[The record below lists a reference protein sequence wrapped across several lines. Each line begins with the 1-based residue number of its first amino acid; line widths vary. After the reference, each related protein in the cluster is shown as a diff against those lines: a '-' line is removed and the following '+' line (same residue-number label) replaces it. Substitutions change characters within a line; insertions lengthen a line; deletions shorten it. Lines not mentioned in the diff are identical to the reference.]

1 MVKTGNK
8 EESYNGYRI
17 FLDIMT
23 GEKLSLITLL
33 TWDSF
38 IGQIDHPV
46 GKERIRGGIVILARC
61 KFHFTREHENLV

>member
-17 FLDIMT
+17 YLDIMT
-23 GEKLSLITLL
+23 GGKLSSIRLL

-46 GKERIRGGIVILARC
+46 GEKRWGYRYFSPLQVSLY
-61 KFHFTREHENLV
+61 

>member
-17 FLDIMT
+17 YVDIMT
-23 GEKLSLITLL
+23 GEKLSSIRLL
-33 TWDSF
+33 TWNSF

-46 GKERIRGGIVILARC
+46 GEERIRWGIVILARC